1 MSPMSDDTYSSISIV
16 LPQREGRQSG
26 FELLRIVAMIFILI
40 LHADCLSFGFPST
53 QEIAANPVSAFLRTW
68 LETIAVVAVNTFVLI
83 SGYFG
88 IRLRADRFMGLLF
101 QSFFYIMGVYLV
113 LVAIGWEVFSGAH
126 FARCLSPLDPSG
138 GWFISVYIGL
148 MLLSPILNTFVAQTG
163 EKNLLGVIIALLLMQ
178 SIFGWGVDHLKVSAG
193 YSLVAVILLYL
204 IGPSIYLYPE
214 TFATKGKTSLYLGIY
229 LGIALLNA
237 LIPYLASTLPLLFPS
252 APRNLGNNGTI
263 TALTLAYS
271 SPLNIIGAVCLFITF
286 SRLKIRSHL
295 INWVASSVLA
305 VYLIHCNEHLIHHF
319 IAFVRQ
325 LSLYPTGTFLVYLLG
340 FLIVVFIGSILI
352 DQVRKILWEA
362 IFFPLLDKIRSLL
375 ALPF

>member
-1 MSPMSDDTYSSISIV
+1 MSDNTYSSTSVV

-101 QSFFYIMGVYLV
+101 QSVFYIMGVYLV
-113 LVAIGWEVFSGAH
+113 LVAIGWEVFSVAH

-138 GWFISVYIGL
+138 GWFIPIYIGL

-163 EKNLLGVIIALLLMQ
+163 EKNLLGVIVALLLMQ
-178 SIFGWGVDHLKVSAG
+178 SVFGWGVDHLKVSAG
-193 YSLVAVILLYL
+193 YSLFSFILLYL
-204 IGPSIYLYPE
+204 IGQYIRLYPE

-263 TALTLAYS
+263 TAITLAYS
-271 SPLNIIGAVCLFITF
+271 SPLNIIGALCLFIAF
-286 SRLKIRSHL
+286 SRLKIQSHL

-325 LSLYPTGTFLVYLLG
+325 LSLYPTGTFLVYLVG

-352 DQVRKILWEA
+352 DQVRKILWGA

>member
-1 MSPMSDDTYSSISIV
+1 MPDDTYSSISIV

-53 QEIAANPVSAFLRTW
+53 QEIAASPVSAFLRTW

-88 IRLRADRFMGLLF
+88 IRLRADRFTGLLF
-101 QSFFYIMGVYLV
+101 QSVFYIMGVYLV
-113 LVAIGWEVFSGAH
+113 LVAIGWEVFSVAH

-138 GWFISVYIGL
+138 GWFIPVYIGL
-148 MLLSPILNTFVAQTG
+148 MLLSPILNTFVTQTG
-163 EKNLLGVIIALLLMQ
+163 EKNLLGVIVALLLMQ
-178 SIFGWGVDHLKVSAG
+178 SVFGWGIDHLKVSAG
-193 YSLVAVILLYL
+193 YSLFSFILLYL
-204 IGPSIYLYPE
+204 IGQYIRLYPE

-252 APRNLGNNGTI
+252 IPRDLGNNGTI

-286 SRLKIRSHL
+286 SRLKIQSHL

-352 DQVRKILWEA
+352 DQVRKILWGA

>member
-1 MSPMSDDTYSSISIV
+1 M
-16 LPQREGRQSG
+16 
-26 FELLRIVAMIFILI
+26 
-40 LHADCLSFGFPST
+40 
-53 QEIAANPVSAFLRTW
+53 
-68 LETIAVVAVNTFVLI
+68 
-83 SGYFG
+83 
-88 IRLRADRFMGLLF
+88 
-101 QSFFYIMGVYLV
+101 
-113 LVAIGWEVFSGAH
+113 
-126 FARCLSPLDPSG
+126 
-138 GWFISVYIGL
+138 
-148 MLLSPILNTFVAQTG
+148 
-163 EKNLLGVIIALLLMQ
+163 
-178 SIFGWGVDHLKVSAG
+178 
-193 YSLVAVILLYL
+193 
-204 IGPSIYLYPE
+204 YPE

-286 SRLKIRSHL
+286 SRLKIQSHL

-319 IAFVRQ
+319 IAFVRR

>member
-1 MSPMSDDTYSSISIV
+1 MPDDTYSSISIA
-16 LPQREGRQSG
+16 LPEREGRQSG

-101 QSFFYIMGVYLV
+101 QSVFYIMGVYLV
-113 LVAIGWEVFSGAH
+113 LVAIGWEVFSVAH

-138 GWFISVYIGL
+138 GWFIPVYIGL

-163 EKNLLGVIIALLLMQ
+163 EKNLLGVIVALLLMQ
-178 SIFGWGVDHLKVSAG
+178 SIFGWGIDHLKVSAG
-193 YSLVAVILLYL
+193 YSLFSFILLYL
-204 IGPSIYLYPE
+204 IGQYIRLYPE

-252 APRNLGNNGTI
+252 IPRDLGNNGTI

-286 SRLKIRSHL
+286 SRLKIQSHL

-325 LSLYPTGTFLVYLLG
+325 LSLYPTGTFLVYLVG

>member
-1 MSPMSDDTYSSISIV
+1 MPDDTYSSISIV

-101 QSFFYIMGVYLV
+101 QSVFYIMGVYLV
-113 LVAIGWEVFSGAH
+113 LVAIGWEVFSVAH

-138 GWFISVYIGL
+138 GWFIPVYIGL

-193 YSLVAVILLYL
+193 YSLFSFILLYL
-204 IGPSIYLYPE
+204 IGQYIRLYPE

-325 LSLYPTGTFLVYLLG
+325 LSLYPTGMFLVYLVG

-352 DQVRKILWEA
+352 DQVRKILWGA

>member
-1 MSPMSDDTYSSISIV
+1 MPDDTYSSISIA
-16 LPQREGRQSG
+16 LPEKGGRQSG

-53 QEIAANPVSAFLRTW
+53 QEITASPISAFLRTW

-101 QSFFYIMGVYLV
+101 QSVFYIMGVYLV
-113 LVAIGWEVFSGAH
+113 LVAIGWEVFSVAH

-138 GWFISVYIGL
+138 GWFIPVYIGL
-148 MLLSPILNTFVAQTG
+148 MLLSPILNTFVTRTG
-163 EKNLLGVIIALLLMQ
+163 EKNLLGVIVALLLMQ
-178 SIFGWGVDHLKVSAG
+178 SVFGWGIDHLKVSAG
-193 YSLVAVILLYL
+193 YSLFSFILLYL
-204 IGPSIYLYPE
+204 IGQYIRLYPE

-286 SRLKIRSHL
+286 SRLKIQSHL

-325 LSLYPTGTFLVYLLG
+325 LSLYPTGTFLVYLVG

-352 DQVRKILWEA
+352 DQVRKILWGA

>member
-1 MSPMSDDTYSSISIV
+1 MPDDTYSSISIV
-16 LPQREGRQSG
+16 LPQRGGRQSG

-101 QSFFYIMGVYLV
+101 QSVFYIMGIYLV
-113 LVAIGWEVFSGAH
+113 LVAIGWEVFSVAH

-138 GWFISVYIGL
+138 GWFIPVYIGL

-178 SIFGWGVDHLKVSAG
+178 SVFGWGVDHLKVSAG
-193 YSLVAVILLYL
+193 YSLFSFILLYL
-204 IGPSIYLYPE
+204 IGQYIRLYPE

-229 LGIALLNA
+229 LGITLLNA

-286 SRLKIRSHL
+286 SRLKIQSHS

-325 LSLYPTGTFLVYLLG
+325 LSLYPTETFLVYLLG

-352 DQVRKILWEA
+352 DQVRKILWGA
-362 IFFPLLDKIRSLL
+362 IFFPLLDKLRSLL

>member
-1 MSPMSDDTYSSISIV
+1 
-16 LPQREGRQSG
+16 
-26 FELLRIVAMIFILI
+26 MIFILI

-53 QEIAANPVSAFLRTW
+53 QEIAASPVSAFLRTW

-101 QSFFYIMGVYLV
+101 QSVFYIMGVYLV
-113 LVAIGWEVFSGAH
+113 LVAIGWEVFSVAH

-138 GWFISVYIGL
+138 GWFIPVYIGL
-148 MLLSPILNTFVAQTG
+148 MLLSPILNTFVTQTG
-163 EKNLLGVIIALLLMQ
+163 EKNLLGVIVALLLMQ
-178 SIFGWGVDHLKVSAG
+178 SVFGWGIDHLKVSAG
-193 YSLVAVILLYL
+193 YSLFSFILLYL
-204 IGPSIYLYPE
+204 IGQYIRLYPE

-252 APRNLGNNGTI
+252 IPRNLGNNGTI
-263 TALTLAYS
+263 TAITLAYS

-286 SRLKIRSHL
+286 SRLKIQSLL

-352 DQVRKILWEA
+352 DQVRKILWGA
-362 IFFPLLDKIRSLL
+362 IFFPLLDKLRSLL

>member
-1 MSPMSDDTYSSISIV
+1 
-16 LPQREGRQSG
+16 
-26 FELLRIVAMIFILI
+26 MIFILI

-53 QEIAANPVSAFLRTW
+53 QKIAASPFSAFLRTW

-101 QSFFYIMGVYLV
+101 QSVFYIMGVYLV
-113 LVAIGWEVFSGAH
+113 LVAIGWEVFSVAH

-138 GWFISVYIGL
+138 GWFIPVYIGL

-163 EKNLLGVIIALLLMQ
+163 EKNLLGVIVALLLMQ
-178 SIFGWGVDHLKVSAG
+178 SVFGWGIDHLKVSAG
-193 YSLVAVILLYL
+193 YSLFSFILLYL
-204 IGPSIYLYPE
+204 IGQYIRLYPE

-252 APRNLGNNGTI
+252 IPRDLGNNGTI

-286 SRLKIRSHL
+286 SRLKIQSHL

-325 LSLYPTGTFLVYLLG
+325 LSLYPTGTFLVYLVG

-352 DQVRKILWEA
+352 DQVRKILWGA

>member
-1 MSPMSDDTYSSISIV
+1 
-16 LPQREGRQSG
+16 
-26 FELLRIVAMIFILI
+26 MIFILI

-101 QSFFYIMGVYLV
+101 QSVFYIMGVYLV
-113 LVAIGWEVFSGAH
+113 LVAIGWEVFSVAH

-138 GWFISVYIGL
+138 GWFIPVYIGL

-193 YSLVAVILLYL
+193 YSLFSFILLYL
-204 IGPSIYLYPE
+204 IGQYIRLYPE

-325 LSLYPTGTFLVYLLG
+325 LSLYPTGMFLVYLVG

-352 DQVRKILWEA
+352 DQVRKILWGA

>member
-1 MSPMSDDTYSSISIV
+1 MSDDTYSSISIV
-16 LPQREGRQSG
+16 LPEKGGRQSG

-101 QSFFYIMGVYLV
+101 QSVFYILGVYLV
-113 LVAIGWEVFSGAH
+113 LVAIGWEVFSVAH

-138 GWFISVYIGL
+138 GWFIPVYIGL

-163 EKNLLGVIIALLLMQ
+163 EKNLLGVIMALLLMQ
-178 SIFGWGVDHLKVSAG
+178 SVFGWGVDHLKVSAG
-193 YSLVAVILLYL
+193 YSLFSFILLYL
-204 IGPSIYLYPE
+204 IGQYIRLYPE

-237 LIPYLASTLPLLFPS
+237 LTPYLASTLPLLFPS
-252 APRNLGNNGTI
+252 IPRNLGNNGTI
-263 TALTLAYS
+263 TAITLAYS

-286 SRLKIRSHL
+286 SRLKIQSHL

-325 LSLYPTGTFLVYLLG
+325 LSLYPTGTFLVYLVG

-352 DQVRKILWEA
+352 DQVRKILWGA

>member
-1 MSPMSDDTYSSISIV
+1 
-16 LPQREGRQSG
+16 
-26 FELLRIVAMIFILI
+26 MIFILI

-53 QEIAANPVSAFLRTW
+53 QEIAASPISAFLRTW

-101 QSFFYIMGVYLV
+101 QSVFYILGVYLV
-113 LVAIGWEVFSGAH
+113 LVAIGWEVFSVAH

-138 GWFISVYIGL
+138 GWFIPVYIGL
-148 MLLSPILNTFVAQTG
+148 MLLSPILNTFVAQTD
-163 EKNLLGVIIALLLMQ
+163 EKNLLGIIVALLLMQ
-178 SIFGWGVDHLKVSAG
+178 SVFGWGIDHLKVSAG
-193 YSLVAVILLYL
+193 YSLFSFILLYL
-204 IGPSIYLYPE
+204 IGQYIRLYPE

-263 TALTLAYS
+263 TAITLAYS

-286 SRLKIRSHL
+286 SRLKIQSHL

-305 VYLIHCNEHLIHHF
+305 VYLIHCNEGLINWY
-319 IAFVRQ
+319 ISTVWV
-325 LSLYPTGTFLVYLLG
+325 LSFYPMILFLIYVLLFLVA
-340 FLIVVFIGSILI
+340 VFFGSILI
-352 DQVRKILWEA
+352 DKLRIALWQY
-362 IFFPLLDKIRSLL
+362 IGSPIYDRLSVLVKRSI
-375 ALPF
+375 PSISKTES

>member
-1 MSPMSDDTYSSISIV
+1 MSDDTYSSTSIV

-40 LHADCLSFGFPST
+40 LHVDHLSFGFPST
-53 QEIAANPVSAFLRTW
+53 QEIAASPFSAFLRTW

-101 QSFFYIMGVYLV
+101 QSVFYIMGVYLV
-113 LVAIGWEVFSGAH
+113 LVAIGWEVFSVAH

-138 GWFISVYIGL
+138 GWFIPVYIGL

-163 EKNLLGVIIALLLMQ
+163 EKNLLGVIMALLLMQ
-178 SIFGWGVDHLKVSAG
+178 SVFGWGIDHLKVSAG
-193 YSLVAVILLYL
+193 YSLFSFILLYL
-204 IGPSIYLYPE
+204 IGQYIRLYPE

-263 TALTLAYS
+263 TAITLAYS

-286 SRLKIRSHL
+286 SRLKIQSHL

-352 DQVRKILWEA
+352 DQVRKILWGA

>member
-1 MSPMSDDTYSSISIV
+1 MPDDTYSSISIA
-16 LPQREGRQSG
+16 LPEREGRQSG

-101 QSFFYIMGVYLV
+101 QSVFYIMGVYLV
-113 LVAIGWEVFSGAH
+113 LVAIGWEVFSVAH

-138 GWFISVYIGL
+138 GWFIPVYIGL

-163 EKNLLGVIIALLLMQ
+163 EKNLLGVIVALLLMQ
-178 SIFGWGVDHLKVSAG
+178 SIFGWGIDHLKVSAG
-193 YSLVAVILLYL
+193 YSLFSFILLYL
-204 IGPSIYLYPE
+204 IGQYIRLYPE

-252 APRNLGNNGTI
+252 IPRDLGNNGTI

-271 SPLNIIGAVCLFITF
+271 SPLNIIGAVYLFITF
-286 SRLKIRSHL
+286 SRLKIQSHL

-325 LSLYPTGTFLVYLLG
+325 LSLYPTGTFLVYLVG

>member
-1 MSPMSDDTYSSISIV
+1 MSDDTYSSTSIV
-16 LPQREGRQSG
+16 LPEKEGRQSG

-53 QEIAANPVSAFLRTW
+53 QEIAASPFSAFLRTW

-101 QSFFYIMGVYLV
+101 QSVFYIMGVYLV
-113 LVAIGWEVFSGAH
+113 LVAIGWEVFSVTH

-138 GWFISVYIGL
+138 GWFIPVYIGL
-148 MLLSPILNTFVAQTG
+148 MLLSPILNTFVTQTG
-163 EKNLLGVIIALLLMQ
+163 EKNLLGVIVALLLMQ
-178 SIFGWGVDHLKVSAG
+178 SVFGWGVDHLKVSAG
-193 YSLVAVILLYL
+193 YSLFSFILLYL
-204 IGPSIYLYPE
+204 IVQYIRLYPE

-286 SRLKIRSHL
+286 SRLKIQSHL

-325 LSLYPTGTFLVYLLG
+325 LSLYPTGMFLVYLLG

-352 DQVRKILWEA
+352 DQVRKILWGA

>member
-1 MSPMSDDTYSSISIV
+1 MPDDTYSSISIA
-16 LPQREGRQSG
+16 LPEREGRQSG

-101 QSFFYIMGVYLV
+101 QSVFYIMGVYLV
-113 LVAIGWEVFSGAH
+113 LVAIGWEVFSVAH

-138 GWFISVYIGL
+138 GWFIPVYIGL

-163 EKNLLGVIIALLLMQ
+163 EKNLLGVIVALLLMQ
-178 SIFGWGVDHLKVSAG
+178 SVFGWGIDHLKVSAG
-193 YSLVAVILLYL
+193 YSLFSFILLYL
-204 IGPSIYLYPE
+204 IGQYIRLYPE

-252 APRNLGNNGTI
+252 IPRNLGNNGTI

-286 SRLKIRSHL
+286 SRLKIQSHL

-325 LSLYPTGTFLVYLLG
+325 LSLYPTGTFLVYLVG

-352 DQVRKILWEA
+352 DQVRKILWGA